1 MRISDLSSDVCSSD
15 LDHFLEME
23 ARERQ
28 VTRSDAS
35 MAVAITEIMAK
46 FSEKAQEC
54 VKHKRAG
61 TRVNGILK
69 EPSPATL
76 RRWLRLY
83 EKERLSQNAFI
94 DNYRGPGPRP
104 TLTAEEYDL
113 HQKNSMASASRS
125 EERRV
130 GKECVSTGK

>member
-1 MRISDLSSDVCSSD
+1 
-15 LDHFLEME
+15 
-23 ARERQ
+23 
-28 VTRSDAS
+28 
-35 MAVAITEIMAK
+35 MAK

-113 HQKNSMASASRS
+113 HQKHSMAYASRNKHTKALLYLNLQEIGRAS
-125 EERRV
+125 RRERV
-130 GKECVSTGK
+130 CQYV